1 MSSEAVVAKDTAA
14 VSVIAAFERRVAPAR
29 DLVEHAS
36 EVTDAAFGMAVR
48 FHHGGKLLAFGI
60 GPASTDAQHIAVE
73 FVHPVI
79 VGKRAF
85 PAISLTTDIA
95 TQTAIAARAGM
106 ADVFAH
112 QLGKLGE
119 PSDIALGISADGD
132 CPSVLAGLIA
142 ARNAGLLTVA
152 LVGRG
157 GGAIAANSAAD
168 HLLIAGSADPR
179 VIKEIHVTMYHLLW
193 ELVHVFIEQPSVLSG
208 RVSGCFDEA
217 CVTCSDAAVPGTVM
231 ALLDDGLAIVG
242 TAAGEEEVSVALVE
256 AGVGDTV
263 VVHAG
268 EAIAVMP
275 K

>member
-1 MSSEAVVAKDTAA
+1 MSSGSAGPAICGSQRALAGEYTAMTSEPTVSGETVVSRETVVSGATAETDA
-14 VSVIAAFERRVAPAR
+14 VIAAFERRVAPAR
-29 DLVEHAS
+29 DLAEHAGD
-36 EVTDAAFGMAVR
+36 VADTAFDMAVR

-60 GPASTDAQHIAVE
+60 GSASTDAQHVAVE

-106 ADVFAH
+106 AEVFAH

-119 PSDIALGISADGD
+119 PCDIALGISQDGD

-157 GGAIAANSAAD
+157 GGAIAANSAAG
-168 HLLIAGSADPR
+168 HLLIARSADPR

-193 ELVHVFIEQPSVLSG
+193 ELVHVFIDQPAVLNQ
-208 RVSGCFDEA
+208 
-217 CVTCSDAAVPGTVM
+217 
-231 ALLDDGLAIVG
+231 
-242 TAAGEEEVSVALVE
+242 
-256 AGVGDTV
+256 GV
-263 VVHAG
+263 
-268 EAIAVMP
+268 IRS
-275 K
+275 

>member
-1 MSSEAVVAKDTAA
+1 MSSEAVVAKDVAKDTAA

-36 EVTDAAFGMAVR
+36 QVTDAALGMAVR

-60 GPASTDAQHIAVE
+60 GSASTDAQHIAVE

-193 ELVHVFIEQPSVLSG
+193 ELVHVFIEQPSVLSHG
-208 RVSGCFDEA
+208 DEA

-268 EAIAVMP
+268 EAIAVIP
-275 K
+275 T

>member
-1 MSSEAVVAKDTAA
+1 MSSEAAVPSKTAVTSETAA
-14 VSVIAAFERRVAPAR
+14 NDAAIAAFDRRVAPAR

-36 EVTDAAFGMAVR
+36 EVADAAFSMAVS
-48 FHHGGKLLAFGI
+48 FHHGAKLLAFGI
-60 GPASTDAQHIAVE
+60 GSASTDAQHVAVE

-106 ADVFAH
+106 AEVFAH
-112 QLGKLGE
+112 QLGKLAE
-119 PSDIALGISADGD
+119 PGDIALGISPDGN

-142 ARNAGLLTVA
+142 ARKAGLLTIA
-152 LVGRG
+152 LAGHG

-193 ELVHVFIEQPSVLSG
+193 ELVHVFIEQPSVLG
-208 RVSGCFDEA
+208 Q
-217 CVTCSDAAVPGTVM
+217 
-231 ALLDDGLAIVG
+231 
-242 TAAGEEEVSVALVE
+242 GEVKS
-256 AGVGDTV
+256 
-263 VVHAG
+263 
-268 EAIAVMP
+268 
-275 K
+275 